1 MSKPSSCGQKWSDEE
16 EIQLLEFVSKK
27 LSIYQI
33 AKKHNRTTNGIK
45 RRLELISEKLLNDG
59 YSLKDIIKVTGLNE
73 LDILTNKADK
83 IKKVSGIESSLNNI
97 KKELIEIKNALN
109 KCSRCGRNTHNKFKC
124 YASTHL
130 EGWELEKSD
139 SE

>member
-16 EIQLLEFVSKK
+16 EVQLLELVSKK

-73 LDILTNKADK
+73 LDILTNKVDK
-83 IKKVSGIESSLNNI
+83 LKKVSSIESSLNDI
-97 KKELIEIKNALN
+97 KKELIELKNALK
-109 KCSRCGRNTHNKFKC
+109 KCSRCGRNTHNKNEC
-124 YASTHL
+124 YASLHL
-130 EGWELEKSD
+130 AGWELEKSD